1 MFISFFLLRCKKKEK
16 EPKKEKHA
24 EKWMLTYNASHCEA
38 FRAHFVPFASGKSFI
53 VPIITARGGYA
64 ALISPKKFD
73 LYVVNNKCFAMQ

>member
-38 FRAHFVPFASGKSFI
+38 LTGI
-53 VPIITARGGYA
+53 C
-64 ALISPKKFD
+64 ISAFG
-73 LYVVNNKCFAMQ
+73 